1 VTHMTSPK
9 QLFVHELQDVYY
21 AEKTLTN
28 VLPKLAAEANDREL
42 TRAFESHL
50 KETRKQITNLEKVFR
65 NIGATAQGQPCPGID
80 GIKREHDEFTRE
92 HQTTQTLGDVFIAG
106 SASRAEHYEIAAYT
120 SLIEKA
126 RVLGERDS
134 VKLLQENLKQEK
146 EALKKVESISKRILK
161 GLSPNGRS
169 SRTKSRRSTSSRS
182 SARSTTRSS
191 TRKRTTSGST
201 SRRRATR

>member
-28 VLPKLAAEANDREL
+28 VLPKLAAEASDREL

-50 KETRKQITNLEKVFR
+50 KETQKHVANLEKVFK
-65 NIGATAQGQPCPGID
+65 NVGESAQAQPCPGID
-80 GIKREHDEFTRE
+80 GIKREHDDFKRE
-92 HQTTQTLGDVFIAG
+92 HQTTQTLSDVFLTG
-106 SASRAEHYEIAAYT
+106 SASRTEHYEIAAYT

-134 VKLLQENLKQEK
+134 VKLLQANLKQEK
-146 EALKKVESISKRILK
+146 EALKKVETIGKRILK
-161 GLSPNGRS
+161 STNGRARSTGS
-169 SRTKSRRSTSSRS
+169 SSRRSTSR
-182 SARSTTRSS
+182 RSTTARSRS
-191 TRKRTTSGST
+191 VRATTGKRTTSGS
-201 SRRRATR
+201 RRRTTT

>member
-28 VLPKLAAEANDREL
+28 VLPKLAAEASDREL

-50 KETRKQITNLEKVFR
+50 KETRKHVTNLEKVFR
-65 NIGATAQGQPCPGID
+65 NVGESAQGQPCPGID
-80 GIKREHDEFTRE
+80 GIKEEHDEFKRE
-92 HQTTQTLGDVFIAG
+92 HQTTQTLSDVFLTG
-106 SASRAEHYEIAAYT
+106 SASRTEHYEIAAYT

-126 RVLGERDS
+126 RALGERDS

-146 EALKKVESISKRILK
+146 DALKKVESISKRILK
-161 GLSPNGRS
+161 GLSTNGS
-169 SRTKSRRSTSSRS
+169 SRRSPSRRSTSARSTSARS
-182 SARSTTRSS
+182 SARST
-191 TRKRTTSGST
+191 RKRTTTKRTT
-201 SRRRATR
+201 SRSR